1 MLTLIGRQETEEIF
15 YWIFADFGENFG
27 EENGTNFDENLVEN
41 VLEENVTQFGE
52 SFCEF

>member
-1 MLTLIGRQETEEIF
+1 MQKCKNL
-15 YWIFADFGENFG
+15 G

-52 SFCEF
+52 SFQKFWENVGEM